1 MDREVEDE
9 NGKWYLLR
17 MLPYRTPPHSV
28 TGVAVTLIDITTR
41 KRAEQRLREA
51 DRRKDEFIALLAHE
65 LRNPLAP
72 ISSGIEILRRRDLD
86 PSIAERVT
94 AMMARQAT
102 QLVRLIDDLLDVS
115 RISSGRLRLRKGP
128 VVVADIVRDAVATVR
143 PLVDRSSHDL
153 TVTLPSEPIVLEAD
167 AARLA
172 QVLANLL
179 NNAARYTSGKG
190 RIELDVRRDADSVV
204 ITVKDNGYGIAESV
218 LPHVFEMFY
227 QGSDPRAAPQTGLGI
242 GLALAKSL
250 IEMHGGTIDVASAG
264 PDRGSLFTL
273 RLPADGQ
280 RDMPKLER
288 SAPPRLA
295 LGGHRVLVVDDNA
308 DAAQTLAV
316 LIRALG
322 DNEVHVA
329 LSGAEALPLAERI
342 KPDTV
347 FLDLKMPEMDGYE
360 VARRMRGE
368 AWANDAWL
376 VALTGWGLDEHKRH
390 SQEAGF
396 DQHLTKPADPAALEG
411 ILARSTGAQV
421 H

>member
-17 MLPYRTPPHSV
+17 MLPYRTPPHLA

-86 PSIAERVT
+86 PSIAERIT
-94 AMMARQAT
+94 ATMARQAA

-115 RISSGRLRLRKGP
+115 RISSGRLRLRKAP
-128 VVVADIVRDAVATVR
+128 VLVADIVRDAVATVR
-143 PLVDRSSHDL
+143 PLIDRSSHDL
-153 TVTLPSEPIVLEAD
+153 AVTLPGEPIVLEAD

-179 NNAARYTSGKG
+179 NNAARYTPGNG
-190 RIELDVRRDADSVV
+190 RIELDVRHDGDSVA
-204 ITVKDNGYGIAESV
+204 ITVTDNGYGIPESA

-227 QGSDPRAAPQTGLGI
+227 QGSDAHATPQAGLGI

-250 IEMHGGTIDVASAG
+250 IEMHGGTIDVVSGG
-264 PDRGSLFTL
+264 PDRGSVFTV
-273 RLPADGQ
+273 RLPANAG
-280 RDMPKLER
+280 REMPLANR
-288 SAPPRLA
+288 SEPARLT

-308 DAAQTLAV
+308 DAAQTLAF

-322 DNEVHVA
+322 ENEVHVA

-360 VARRMRGE
+360 VARRMRRE
-368 AWANDAWL
+368 PWAHDAWL

-396 DQHLTKPADPAALEG
+396 DQHLTKPADRAALEG
-411 ILARSTGAQV
+411 ILARSNGARV